1 MQQLFDQILLEY
13 NGWALTLG
21 RVILGVGLLLALA
34 FVYWLAGM
42 RLFPKLA
49 QKLELPVEERRKA
62 RRILGS
68 LLGFA
73 AGLGLVYVLQLDRQL
88 IETTN
93 EEAPNL
99 YISSLLQ
106 AILIWQ
112 FARLIDYIISRLI
125 ITNYYRNRKEAP
137 MELDRYQ
144 TDSKRKTNRT
154 VQYAVYILALLFIV
168 QAFEIDLVLYTYKP
182 AGAEDGQMRSF
193 SISNLLNAGFIL
205 VLARLI
211 SWIVIQLILSQYYRS
226 KQVNVG
232 SQYAINQLLQYFVY
246 VIAILM
252 ALEALGFT
260 LTIIWGGAA
269 ALLVG
274 VGLGLQETFKDLF
287 SGVILLF
294 ERRAEVGDV
303 VEVDGLIG
311 TVKRIGVRTSLVET
325 RDNIVVIV
333 PNSRLIVQQFTNW
346 SHNDNKA
353 RFYVKVGVAYGSD
366 TELVKKIL
374 LDTARSNAEVIRHPA
389 PFVRFMD
396 FGNSSLDFELHFWS
410 HEFIRIEDVKSDI
423 RFEIDRAFR
432 EQGVTIPFP
441 QRDVWMRG

>member
-1 MQQLFDQILLEY
+1 MQQLLDQILLEY
-13 NGWALTLG
+13 NGWELTLG
-21 RVILGVGLLLALA
+21 RVILGVGLLMALV
-34 FVYWLAGM
+34 FVYWLTGM

-73 AGLGLVYVLQLDRQL
+73 AALGLVYVLKLDRQL

-168 QAFEIDLVLYTYKP
+168 QAFEIDWVLYTYKP
-182 AGAEDGQMRSF
+182 AGAEEGQTRSF

-211 SWIVIQLILSQYYRS
+211 SWVVIQLILSQYYRS
-226 KQVNVG
+226 KQINVG

-366 TELVKKIL
+366 TELVKNIL